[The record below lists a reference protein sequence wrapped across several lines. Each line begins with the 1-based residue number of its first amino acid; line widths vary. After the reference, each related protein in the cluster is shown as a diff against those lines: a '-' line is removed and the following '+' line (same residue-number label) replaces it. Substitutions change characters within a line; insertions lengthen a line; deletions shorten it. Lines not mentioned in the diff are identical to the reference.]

1 MPIDS
6 SGTAQAPV
14 LIATGRVPVFDA
26 AANASTGPITA
37 CPWAPGGAMQ
47 AESQARQLCCM
58 IPIQPVDAVRLW
70 LKLSLTSLCL
80 PCPSPYRLHRCSTM

>member
-1 MPIDS
+1 MVLGGAGRSRRPDCCKADPTPPPPALLPAVFRPMPIDS
-6 SGTAQAPV
+6 NGTAQAPV

-47 AESQARQLCCM
+47 ADSQARL
-58 IPIQPVDAVRLW
+58 VTA
-70 LKLSLTSLCL
+70 
-80 PCPSPYRLHRCSTM
+80 PC